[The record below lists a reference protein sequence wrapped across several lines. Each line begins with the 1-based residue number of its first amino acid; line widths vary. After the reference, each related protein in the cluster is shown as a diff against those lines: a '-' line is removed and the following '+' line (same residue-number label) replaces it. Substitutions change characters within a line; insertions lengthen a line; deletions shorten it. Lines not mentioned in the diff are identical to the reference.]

1 MLHMALIHPGDVVIA
16 ISHSGASKE
25 IVQAA
30 RLARQNG
37 ARLIAITASTGSE
50 LRDCADLCIS
60 YKTRETMLETGSIV
74 TKLTQVFIIDLIYT
88 QVVKERPE
96 PSVKNKQRTADAVNL
111 LRLGH

>member
-1 MLHMALIHPGDVVIA
+1 MLHMALIQPGDVVIA

-30 RLARQNG
+30 RLAKQNG
-37 ARLIAITASTGSE
+37 ARLIAITANSGSE

-60 YKTRETMLETGSIV
+60 YRTRETMLETGSIV

-96 PSVKNKQRTADAVNL
+96 TSVKNKQRTADAVNL